1 MSLRNEAYNSIKKKM
16 RRLIVMDKI
25 SIIIPC
31 FNEEEALP
39 IYYAEMKK
47 VMDSMKKQTS
57 FELLFVDDGS
67 SDRTYEIMKDLHRKD
82 GRCQYLSFSRNF
94 GKEAAIYAGL
104 QNAGGNYA
112 AIMDVDLQDPPSLL
126 PEMYRILKEEPYDS
140 VATRRSTRKGE
151 PKIRSFLSKEFY
163 NVINK
168 ISKTEIVSGARDYR
182 LMNRAMVDSI
192 LSVSEYNR
200 FSKGIFGWI
209 GFKTYWLS
217 YDNIERVAGETKW
230 NFWKLFKYAIS
241 GIINFSQAPL
251 TIASWFGTSMT
262 GVSFLA
268 LIVIVLRKLIF
279 DDPVDGWASIICVII
294 FIGGLQLFC
303 LGIMGQYIAK
313 TYMEVKNRP
322 HYIIAESNKK
332 DFSPIR

>member
-1 MSLRNEAYNSIKKKM
+1 M
-16 RRLIVMDKI
+16 I
-25 SIIIPC
+25 SIIVPC
-31 FNEEEALP
+31 YNEQEALP
-39 IYYAEMKK
+39 FFHEEVSRVLKEIGEDY
-47 VMDSMKKQTS
+47 
-57 FELLFVDDGS
+57 ELLFVNDGS
-67 SDRTYEIMKDLHRKD
+67 KDDTLKELKALSTKD
-82 GRCQYLSFSRNF
+82 PHVIYLSFSRNF
-94 GKEAAIYAGL
+94 GKEAAMYAGFC
-104 QNAGGNYA
+104 NAKGDYIA
-112 AIMDVDLQDPPSLL
+112 VMDADLQDPPALL
-126 PEMYRILKEEPYDS
+126 PEMLKMLETDEYDS
-140 VATRRSTRKGE
+140 VATRRVSREGE
-151 PKIRSFLSKEFY
+151 PPIRSWFARQFY
-163 NVINK
+163 RIINR
-168 ISKTEIVSGARDYR
+168 ISDADIVDGARDFR
-182 LMNRAMVDSI
+182 LMKRSMVDAIVSM
-192 LSVSEYNR
+192 SEYNR

-209 GFKTYWLS
+209 GFKTLWLP
-217 YDNIERVAGETKW
+217 YKNIERVAGETKW